1 MVIPVVDMRKVV
13 LVCSV
18 ASSFVFAG
26 ASFAVPHFGKTGLDN
41 KSIMFHP
48 VQVPANA
55 PLGDRY
61 IAAGDQAHV
70 KGDDAAAKKY
80 WLAALTEYEKHKG
93 QPGGIGLFPSLE
105 HRLLEM
111 YPRDWS
117 QSDLKGSALV
127 AAQEEQVSVYERI
140 NKLMQPYLLTGRN
153 NMIGQV
159 AQSRLQQASKDLKAT
174 KDQLANNNKAPSTK

>member
-1 MVIPVVDMRKVV
+1 MRKVV

-26 ASFAVPHFGKTGLDN
+26 AALATPHYGKTGLDN
-41 KSIMFHP
+41 KHVRFFP

-55 PLGDRY
+55 PLGDKY

-70 KGDDAAAKKY
+70 KGDDVTAKKY
-80 WLAALTEYEKHKG
+80 WLGALAEYEKHKG

-105 HRLLEM
+105 HRLLDM
-111 YPRDWS
+111 YPKDWS
-117 QSDLKGSALV
+117 QSDLKGAALV

-140 NKLMQPYLLTGRN
+140 NKLMQPYMLYGRN

-174 KDQLANNNKAPSTK
+174 KDQLANSKAPSIK